1 MAGYTPTQYDLLL
14 MQNMDASQQEA
25 YLQNKQKQSVT
36 QAGILAGASLVD
48 IFQGRKSRKEGE
60 EAIEEGGAKRD
71 AVIEAIKAV
80 KSRNFADL
88 SPEAERNAAIILKD
102 RTPPTS
108 SELAAA
114 EMALRAG
121 ADPASVQR
129 ALTESEERK
138 EETER
143 AREEGAFREGMGQAQ
158 RDEQIAIQ
166 KLMTDLG
173 LDYQT
178 AQEMIQMGQQ
188 QSLMGQQQS
197 GAGWQNMANAAM
209 RYLGSGGGDKLKER
223 FKRDGSVGDFG
234 GYTDESAQY
243 IFDTPGENPADYENI
258 FSGMSQEDF
267 LQNLGVA
274 GYSGFEPG
282 GVYTDGE
289 EGMVIKTPG
298 EFSHDSNPID
308 VMRGGAK
315 IAEMTG
321 GEFVINPD
329 QAAGM
334 EDAYGRAKKNPSK
347 KNLME
352 LFNAVRFIDEPQ
364 FD

>member
-1 MAGYTPTQYDLLL
+1 MAYTPTQYDLLL
-14 MQNMDASQQEA
+14 MQSMTAPEQQS
-25 YLQNKQKQSVT
+25 YLQNKQRQSGI
-36 QAGILAGASLVD
+36 QAGILAGSSLVD
-48 IFQGRKSRKEGE
+48 IFQGRGGRREGE
-60 EAIEEGGAKRD
+60 EIIEEGGAQRD
-71 AVIEAIKAV
+71 AVIDAIQSIKN
-80 KSRNFADL
+80 RNFADL
-88 SPEAERNAAIILKD
+88 TPEAERNAAIILKD

-121 ADPASVQR
+121 ADPATVQR
-129 ALTESEERK
+129 ALTEAEERK
-138 EETER
+138 EGTER

-166 KLMTDLG
+166 KLMNDLG
-173 LDYQT
+173 LDYQA

-197 GAGWQNMANAAM
+197 GAGYRNMANAAM
-209 RYLGSGGGDKLKER
+209 RYLGSGGGDNLKGR
-223 FKRDGSVGDFG
+223 LQGLFNKDGSVGDFG
-234 GYTDESAQY
+234 GYTDETSQY
-243 IFDTPGENPADYENI
+243 IFDTPGEDPADYQDV
-258 FSGMSQEDF
+258 FDKMSEEDF

-274 GYSGFEPG
+274 GYSGYDDG
-282 GVYTDGE
+282 GV
-289 EGMVIKTPG
+289 MKTPG
-298 EFSHDSNPID
+298 QFSHENNPID
-308 VMRGGAK
+308 VMRGGSK

-334 EDAYGRAKKNPSK
+334 ENAYGKAKNNPNK